1 MIKMVVSDM
10 DGTLLSRKV
19 GISSGNLEAIREL
32 EQRGIEFVIA
42 SGRDYKGVY
51 SILDDYHL
59 RCEAILGN
67 GSQYVDRD
75 GNILMSCY
83 MDKAVVKA
91 VVKVFSDR
99 RIPYM
104 IFATDRKSVV

>member
-51 SILDDYHL
+51 SILDD
-59 RCEAILGN
+59 
-67 GSQYVDRD
+67 
-75 GNILMSCY
+75 
-83 MDKAVVKA
+83 
-91 VVKVFSDR
+91 
-99 RIPYM
+99 
-104 IFATDRKSVV
+104 

>member
-59 RCEAILGN
+59 RC
-67 GSQYVDRD
+67 
-75 GNILMSCY
+75 
-83 MDKAVVKA
+83 
-91 VVKVFSDR
+91 
-99 RIPYM
+99 
-104 IFATDRKSVV
+104 